1 MSELFPELDDEAG
14 GEAAPEEVWHPASER
29 GLAALRHVVNV
40 RELLPGAEI
49 ARAEF
54 SLHESAVRLVV
65 AGDAVPAV
73 TLTLAPRS
81 TSPAAART
89 RQLNLSYAVEGRG
102 AAPPPFVA
110 PLLARLQHRLTNCPF
125 ELLQR
130 AASVGAARRDEPGA
144 ATAPDAGE
152 PPPSQALPT
161 EHRGSV
167 AFSYRSPAGWRTFFE
182 QKEMYRGLFHG
193 IRGPVT
199 MVHHADIE
207 CHASDAPR
215 FDGSVNFL
223 NFPRQEPWAVAPRGA
238 DPRLQAG
245 GRFLL
250 TDMDDRDVIKG
261 ADTRLEH
268 LLSKVG
274 DPYDPAADPPPAAD
288 APPTLSSGVVFVVP
302 TCISLITGDD
312 IDAAASRKGVRRRMP
327 VLNIGN
333 QNDPFAAM
341 FRLVAQEPGFRDR
354 ARLPHRVNLVGLP
367 YFAGRAALLAL
378 LREGGVEVGCE
389 LLPAFDLD
397 QARDYCAAAA
407 QVLYPGDQ
415 AREIHEQALAP
426 LGLETVAPPAPFGV
440 EGTRHWLEAV
450 GAAVG
455 LETPCA
461 EAFRSAF
468 AALRPRWEAL
478 RARARGVALGF
489 VVDDAGAEILRDPTR
504 LQGVPLVRML
514 LEMGFTLEALRYEAP
529 GRATAPMPG
538 LTTRAFTTPEGLAAA
553 LRDSPARA
561 FYSDV
566 FFDERVTRA
575 GKEIFSLRDV
585 AVGLGGA
592 VETLERLLARSE
604 RPFLRRYG
612 AWLAPGGA

>member
-1 MSELFPELDDEAG
+1 MSELFPELDSD
-14 GEAAPEEVWHPASER
+14 APDDVGPTTECWHPVSER
-29 GLAALRHVVNV
+29 GLTALRHVVNV
-40 RELLPGAEI
+40 RELLPGAELV
-49 ARAEF
+49 RAEF

-65 AGDAVPAV
+65 AGDVAPTIV
-73 TLTLAPRS
+73 LTLAPRS
-81 TSPAAART
+81 TRPAAART
-89 RQLNLSYAVEGRG
+89 RQLNLSYKMESESGGTPSIV
-102 AAPPPFVA
+102 VQ
-110 PLLARLQHRLTNCPF
+110 LVSRLQHRLTHCPF

-144 ATAPDAGE
+144 PTARDANE
-152 PPPSQALPT
+152 PPPSPALPT

-167 AFSYRSPAGWRTFFE
+167 AFSYRSPAGWRSFFE
-182 QKEMYRGLFHG
+182 QKELYRGLFHG
-193 IRGPVT
+193 LRGPVT
-199 MVHHADIE
+199 VVHHADIE

-223 NFPRQEPWAVAPRGA
+223 NFPRQEPWPVAPRGA
-238 DPRLQAG
+238 DARLQG
-245 GRFLL
+245 GSRFLL

-274 DPYDPAADPPPAAD
+274 DPYDPAHEAPAPV
-288 APPTLSSGVVFVVP
+288 APGVVFVVP

-312 IDAAASRKGVRRRMP
+312 IDAATHRPGVRRRMP

-341 FRLVAQEPGFRDR
+341 FRLVANEPDFR
-354 ARLPHRVNLVGLP
+354 ARASRPHRVNFVGLP
-367 YFAGRAALLAL
+367 YFDGRSALFAL

-407 QVLYPGDQ
+407 QVLYPSDQ
-415 AREIHEQALAP
+415 AREIHEQALAS
-426 LGLETVAPPAPFGV
+426 LGLETIAPPAPFGL

-450 GAAVG
+450 GAVVG
-455 LETPCA
+455 RDAQCA
-461 EAFRSAF
+461 EAFQRAF
-468 AALRPRWEAL
+468 AARRSRWEAL
-478 RARARGVALGF
+478 RARAREVTLGF
-489 VVDDAGAEILRDPTR
+489 VIDDTTAEILREPTR
-504 LQGVPLVRML
+504 LQGVPLVRLL
-514 LEMGFTLEALRYEAP
+514 LECGFSLEALRYEAP
-529 GRATAPMPG
+529 GRTASSLPG
-538 LTTRAFTTPEGLAAA
+538 FTTRVFTTPAELSAT

-566 FFDERVTRA
+566 FFDDRLSRA

-585 AVGLGGA
+585 AMGLDGA
-592 VETLERLLARSE
+592 VATLERLLARVE

-612 AWLAPGGA
+612 TWLTAEGA